1 MLWCLK
7 APFLYSIIIYNQ
19 YMGNLIIITGDLAS
33 GKSTLANS
41 LSYELNIPCLI
52 KDRLKEI
59 ACDAIGYSS
68 REENRNLSISAVN
81 SMIYFFEQTAKANK
95 DLILEANFRNSEI
108 LSIKDI
114 ADEYD
119 YKVLLINLTGDINL
133 LYQRFL
139 DRLSNRHI
147 AHKSLN
153 LDQSIDK
160 FTSYIYA
167 LRQEDTVFPSF
178 AIDMSELDEDEVTNE
193 ALNIIHSELGI

>member
-1 MLWCLK
+1 
-7 APFLYSIIIYNQ
+7 
-19 YMGNLIIITGDLAS
+19 MGNLIIITGDLAS

-41 LSYELNIPCLI
+41 ISYELNIPCLI

-160 FTSYIYA
+160 FASYIYA

-178 AIDMSELDEDEVTNE
+178 TIDMSELDEDEVTNE